1 MYKKIAQHMKNLKI
15 GLITNKMEIDK
26 EKILIEEIKVVQDI
40 IKRMSSNSF
49 SVKAWTITLVVVT
62 LLFKGNNNHIFIAF
76 IPLFAFWFLDSYYLQ
91 QERLFRQ
98 VHNWIITYRPNNDD
112 ELFNM
117 NPMRFKNKVQTVS
130 RIMFSISTLPFYGG
144 ILIMLISYMF
154 IVYFKYL
161 VLLKDCLL
169 LCVGGK

>member
-1 MYKKIAQHMKNLKI
+1 MSKDL
-15 GLITNKMEIDK
+15 NKK
-26 EKILIEEIKVVQDI
+26 EKILIEEIKIVQDI
-40 IKRMSSNSF
+40 VKRMASNSF
-49 SVKAWTITLVVVT
+49 SVKTWTITLVVAT
-62 LLFKGNNNHIFIAF
+62 LLFKGANNHILIAF

-98 VHNWIITYRPNNDD
+98 VHKWVTTYRINNED

-117 NPMRFKNKVQTVS
+117 NPKRFKDNVQTVP

-144 ILIMLISYMF
+144 IFIMLMSYII

-169 LCVGGK
+169 KCSGS

>member
-1 MYKKIAQHMKNLKI
+1 
-15 GLITNKMEIDK
+15 MEIDR

-40 IKRMSSNSF
+40 IKRMASNSF
-49 SVKAWTITLVVVT
+49 SVKTWTITLIVAT
-62 LLFKGNNNHIFIAF
+62 LLFKGANNHIFIAF

-98 VHNWIITYRPNNDD
+98 VHNWIAIYRQDNDD
-112 ELFNM
+112 KLFNM
-117 NPMRFKNKVQTVS
+117 NPMQFKDKVQTVL
-130 RIMFSISTLPFYGG
+130 RIMFSISTLPFYGS
-144 ILIMLISYMF
+144 IFIMLISYIF

-169 LCVGGK
+169 IYVGVK

>member
-1 MYKKIAQHMKNLKI
+1 M
-15 GLITNKMEIDK
+15 TIDK
-26 EKILIEEIKVVQDI
+26 EKILIEEVKVSQDI

-49 SVKAWTITLVVVT
+49 SVKTWTITLVVAT
-62 LLFKGNNNHIFIAF
+62 LLFKGTNNHIFIAF

-98 VHNWIITYRPNNDD
+98 VHNWIVIYRPEHDD

-117 NPMRFKNKVQTVS
+117 NPTRFKDKVETVL

-144 ILIMLISYMF
+144 IFIMLISYIL
-154 IVYFKYL
+154 IVYFHYL

-169 LCVGGK
+169 TCGGA